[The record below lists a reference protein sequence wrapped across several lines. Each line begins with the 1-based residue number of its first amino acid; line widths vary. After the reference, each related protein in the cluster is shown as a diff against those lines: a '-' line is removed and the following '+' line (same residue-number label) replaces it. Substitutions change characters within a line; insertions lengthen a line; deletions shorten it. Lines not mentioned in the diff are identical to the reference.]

1 MQTLIR
7 PLLIKNLSF
16 PTNLIQGPLAGYSC
30 WPLRLL
36 AAEQG
41 SVAFCYSEMLSA
53 KDLATS
59 KKIAPR
65 FSIKHPKEGP
75 LCIQLSGTNP
85 EELKKATERALLFGA
100 DLIDLNCGCPVS
112 KIRQKG
118 AGSKLLENP
127 GLLKSLILAM
137 KSVNTAPI
145 SIKIRV
151 DGQNPT
157 PLSLTAAQMAEEAG
171 IDFITIHGRHWTES
185 YETPCRQDQIAQ
197 IAEKLSIPVIANG
210 DAHDTNSALKLIQN
224 TGAEGIMISRACV
237 GQPWI
242 FNQIYH
248 ESQGNTFI
256 PPSKCDIG
264 RLLLSH
270 IEGLVELEGETSA
283 ILQSRKLFKYYG
295 RSHLC
300 AETIEKAK
308 TLRTKAQMT
317 EHIANSFCVDTR
329 KVN

>member
-1 MQTLIR
+1 MQTLIQ

-16 PTNLIQGPLAGYSC
+16 PINLIQGPLAGYSC

-36 AAEQG
+36 AAQQG

-53 KDLATS
+53 KDLAIS

-65 FSIKHPKEGP
+65 FSVKHPQEGP

-85 EELKKATERALLFGA
+85 EELKKATEKALTFGA

-127 GLLKSLILAM
+127 ALLKSLVLAM
-137 KSVNTAPI
+137 KSVSPTPV

-151 DGQNPT
+151 DGENPI
-157 PLSLTAAQMAEEAG
+157 PFSITAARMAEEAG

-185 YETPCRQDQIAQ
+185 YDTPCRQDQIAQ
-197 IAEKLSIPVIANG
+197 IVDQLSIPVIANG
-210 DAHDTNSALKLIQN
+210 DVQDTESALRLLKN
-224 TGAEGIMISRACV
+224 TNAKGLMISRAAV

-242 FNQIYH
+242 FKQIQQ
-248 ESQGNTFI
+248 ESQGKIFT
-256 PPSKCDIG
+256 PPSKKEMG
-264 RLLLSH
+264 KLLLSH
-270 IEGLVELEGETSA
+270 INGLIALEGEQPG

-295 RSHLC
+295 RSHLSPE
-300 AETIEKAK
+300 AIETAK
-308 TLRTKAQMT
+308 HL
-317 EHIANSFCVDTR
+317 VTR
-329 KVN
+329 EEMMNLIQSCFF